1 MLSPDHNEQFN
12 VAISVQRLQK
22 SYGGQLVVDNLTFD
36 VHAGEVFGLLGPNGA
51 GKTTTIECIEGL
63 RRADDGRIQVLGLDP
78 QSSRDRGQL
87 RERTGVQLQST
98 TLPGRIRVGEAVDL
112 FRSFYRNQADGRALL
127 ALLGMLDKWHASV
140 GQLSGGQRQR
150 LSIALALIN
159 RPEIVFFDELTTG
172 LDPQARHA
180 TWDLIRDIRNRGTT
194 VFLTTHFMD
203 EAAQLCD
210 RVAILDRG
218 HLIALDTPAD
228 LIANAQSKIRITFKT
243 DDMFDKSVVA
253 GLDGVFQVEQN
264 GGSVVITGYG
274 EQLVSVVVRT
284 LENSGVQY
292 RAFQTVQPDLEQVF
306 LTLTGTH
313 A

>member
-1 MLSPDHNEQFN
+1 MLSSDQNQN
-12 VAISVQRLQK
+12 QAAVVTVQRLQK
-22 SYGGQLVVDNLTFD
+22 SYGGHLVVDNVTFD
-36 VHAGEVFGLLGPNGA
+36 VYAGEIFGLLGPNGA

-63 RRADDGRIQVLGLDP
+63 RQADDGWIEVLGLDP
-78 QSSRDRGQL
+78 RSSRDQGQL

-98 TLPGRIRVGEAVDL
+98 TLPSRIRVGEAVNL

-127 ALLGMLDKWHASV
+127 ELLGMVDKWHVSV

-180 TWDLIRDIRNRGTT
+180 TWDLIRDIRNRGAT

-210 RVAILDRG
+210 RIAILDHG
-218 HLIALDTPAD
+218 HLVALDTPAG
-228 LIANAQSKIRITFKT
+228 LIENARSQTRIAFKT
-243 DDMFDKSVVA
+243 NDTLDTSVVSR
-253 GLDGVFQVEQN
+253 LDGVRHVEQD
-264 GGSVVITGYG
+264 GGTVVITGCG
-274 EQLVSVVVRT
+274 DHLVGAVVRT
-284 LENSGVQY
+284 LEDAGVHY
-292 RAFQTVQPDLEQVF
+292 RSLQTEQPNLEQVF
-306 LTLTGTH
+306 LNLTGTH
-313 A
+313 